1 MSLSAMQIVPAG
13 NNPLQFT
20 PPAQLASGTVGTAYR
35 YQFAVSGGIAPYS
48 FAMTQGSL
56 PPGIQL
62 ASTGLFAGTPTSA
75 GMFSFTVEVCDSSTP
90 QPQCLT
96 GSTTVAINNPPAPPL
111 QILTTSLPNAIKG
124 VAYDV
129 LLRGSG
135 GVPPYKWSSP
145 SLLPPGLQLTSAGE
159 IKGTPTQLGTFTL
172 NISLTDSQGTTPA
185 TAKLSLTI
193 TQASPPVITTT
204 TLPTGTVSKAY
215 PATQL
220 QVSGGQSPYTWTLT
234 AGSLPAG
241 LRMSTAGAISGTPTS
256 TGSMKAK
263 AYAFTVQ
270 VTDANGQ
277 RAMANLSITI
287 NAVTGSG
294 PVGLSVKPK

>member
-1 MSLSAMQIVPAG
+1 
-13 NNPLQFT
+13 
-20 PPAQLASGTVGTAYR
+20 
-35 YQFAVSGGIAPYS
+35 
-48 FAMTQGSL
+48 
-56 PPGIQL
+56 
-62 ASTGLFAGTPTSA
+62 
-75 GMFSFTVEVCDSSTP
+75 
-90 QPQCLT
+90 
-96 GSTTVAINNPPAPPL
+96 
-111 QILTTSLPNAIKG
+111 
-124 VAYDV
+124 
-129 LLRGSG
+129 
-135 GVPPYKWSSP
+135 
-145 SLLPPGLQLTSAGE
+145 LQLTSTGE

-185 TAKLSLTI
+185 AAKLSLTI